1 MRLPN
6 ARHARLIARME
17 IQRSWRTLRDSSGRL
32 ALLAI
37 GAMFTT
43 LFFLGALAGAYFF
56 GRALRTGSV
65 DVPMQYAR
73 AAAVGLALG
82 VAYFAGA
89 RAVQK
94 TGTIDRATGILT
106 AVPYRDA
113 VAGVLLAEFVWFYGV
128 GALPIVALA
137 AAFAFGVS
145 SVASFVTLVAALVT
159 LVAFGILIGY
169 PVGLVVKLGFARS
182 ELLARYKTIIG
193 ILAFVVY
200 ILVIF
205 TGDFSALLSP
215 LLGVVGVLPLAWFAD
230 FAVAFAPGVVVAWP
244 RVVGAV
250 ITVGVGVPLLSTV
263 SIRLAGRLWYADAV
277 RPAENDATT
286 TDQESPA
293 TTGIFGRAVSG
304 LSAGALSGIATEPTL
319 AVARKS
325 WLRARRAPIKLSYII
340 YPAFLL
346 VSPAQQVVR
355 TGEIPATLPVLVAV
369 YGAWMT
375 GAAFTLNPLGDEG
388 AVLPVT
394 LTATTVSGRRLI
406 RGIILS
412 GVAIGVPATVIVTV
426 VLGVLSPLSALSV
439 VATAVTG
446 VVLCIGGAAL
456 AAGVGVAF
464 PRLEAVNITG
474 SSEAVVPS
482 LSAFAV
488 FTLVLFVLSIPGLL
502 SQIPFL
508 SELFADALGTADTV
522 VTVIGPFLTALAV
535 TLVGWLSYRYAARTV
550 GAYTL

>member
-1 MRLPN
+1 MKFPN
-6 ARHARLIARME
+6 ARHARLIARTE
-17 IQRSWRTLRDSSGRL
+17 LRRSWRSLRDSSGRL

-37 GAMFTT
+37 SAMFMA
-43 LFFLGALAGAYFF
+43 LVFLGALAGAYFF

-73 AAAVGLALG
+73 AAAVGLALA

-89 RAVQK
+89 RAVQR

-113 VAGVLLAEFVWFYGV
+113 VAGVVFGEFVLFYGV
-128 GALPIVALA
+128 AALPIVALA

-145 SVASFVTLVAALVT
+145 SAASFVTLVAALLA
-159 LVAFGILIGY
+159 LVALGILIGY
-169 PVGLVVKLGFARS
+169 PAGLLVKLGFARS

-193 ILAFVVY
+193 VLAFVVY
-200 ILVIF
+200 LLVIF
-205 TGDFSALLSP
+205 TGDFNALLSP

-230 FAVAFAPGVVVAWP
+230 LAVVFAPGVAVAWP

-250 ITVGVGVPLLSTV
+250 ITVVVGIPLLSAV
-263 SIRLAGRLWYADAV
+263 SIRLAGRLWYTDSV
-277 RPAENDATT
+277 RPAGNEVTT
-286 TDQESPA
+286 TDRESTA
-293 TTGIFGRAVSG
+293 TTGIFG
-304 LSAGALSGIATEPTL
+304 GALSGVSMEALSGIVTEPTL
-319 AVARKS
+319 AIARKS
-325 WLRARRAPIKLSYII
+325 WLRARRAPIKLSYVI

-346 VSPAQQVVR
+346 ISPAQQVVQ

-375 GAAFTLNPLGDEG
+375 SAAFALNPLGDEG

-394 LTATTVSGRRLI
+394 LTATPVSGRRLI
-406 RGIILS
+406 RGTVLS
-412 GVAIGVPATVIVTV
+412 GVVIGVPVTLIATVI
-426 VLGVLSPLSALSV
+426 LGILSPLSALSV

-446 VVLCIGGAAL
+446 VVLCVGGAAL
-456 AAGVGVAF
+456 ATGVGAAF
-464 PRLEAVNITG
+464 PRMESVSITG
-474 SSEAVVPS
+474 SREAVVPS

-508 SELFADALGTADTV
+508 SDLLADALGTAGTV
-522 VTVIGPFLTALAV
+522 VTVAGPLLTALAV
-535 TLVGWLSYRYAARTV
+535 AVIGWFSYRYAARTV
-550 GAYTL
+550 GEYTF